1 MKKVKL
7 TKTEIQIL
15 KLVAVG
21 YENKEIAN
29 KLFLSSHSVKAYVAL
44 LLKKLNAVNR
54 THITYKALCQKY
66 IPKDLEREWFFNV
79 KLLT

>member
-21 YENKEIAN
+21 YENKEIAD

-54 THITYKALCQKY
+54 THITYKTLCQRY
-66 IPKDLEREWFFNV
+66 IPKDLERD
-79 KLLT
+79 

>member
-66 IPKDLEREWFFNV
+66 IPKDLDRD
-79 KLLT
+79 